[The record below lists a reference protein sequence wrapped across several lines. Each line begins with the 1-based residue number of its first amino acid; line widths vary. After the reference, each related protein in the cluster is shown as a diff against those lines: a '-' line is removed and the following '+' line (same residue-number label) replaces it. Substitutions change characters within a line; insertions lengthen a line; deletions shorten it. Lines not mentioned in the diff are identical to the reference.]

1 MITSERQL
9 NVSKKKISSLQESLK
24 KLSNEVKTKPLAKAS
39 KIQTQ
44 AMIEEIQKE
53 VDEYEKLC
61 SKGLDAIEIEDL
73 ADVMLLPIKY
83 RIAKRMT
90 QESFA
95 KEVDVPL
102 RMIARYE
109 SEGYKNIQGENLF
122 KILSKLHLQFFGKL
136 REKKAL

>member
-9 NVSKKKISSLQESLK
+9 AVTKKKIQSLEDSLK
-24 KLSNEVKTKPLAKAS
+24 KIEVDIKTKPLAKAS

-44 AMIEEIQKE
+44 ALIKE
-53 VDEYEKLC
+53 LYAEVFEYEELK
-61 SKGLDAIEIEDL
+61 SKGLDAIQLNDLSEI
-73 ADVMLLPIKY
+73 MLVPIKY
-83 RIAKRMT
+83 RIAKHMT

-109 SEGYKNIQGENLF
+109 SEGYRNITGETF
-122 KILSKLHLQFFGKL
+122 HKILQKLHLKSMGKL
-136 REKKAL
+136 KEA